1 MRVECPAC
9 HAVNELSLADQD
21 SLTCPT
27 CGRDLST
34 LLASVRAEMP
44 TGTLDDGSSDVVRSE
59 FQLSLSPEGSQS
71 SDPSEA
77 TCATGAMARLIGHYE
92 LMSLLGAGSSG
103 EVFLARDRRLGR
115 LVAVKV
121 PKTDRPMGAM
131 DVAALVA
138 EARATAKLRHPGIV
152 QVYDVEFTNDGQ
164 CAVIMEYVEGRTLRE
179 YLAEMCRAGRR
190 ASPVQAARWIAA
202 VASAVHFAH
211 KNGVVHRDLKPG
223 NILLDREGVA
233 RVTDFGLA
241 LLEEQAHKH
250 TGEIAGTWPYMSPE
264 QVRGESHYLDGR
276 CDIWAIGVILY
287 ELLTGK
293 RPFSGSEQTVREE
306 ILFREPKPPRQWDDS
321 IPAPLE
327 EICLRC
333 LAKDVAKRY
342 RTAADVARDLTAY
355 LRKVERTERKGAGRT
370 RRLAWSLAGAV
381 PLLVIAALAVG
392 MTLRHTINSGDANPL
407 IEAAPPERLVR
418 DFTPSP
424 RYKWIPVLDRSPVR
438 FFGQEVPFQ
447 AWQHHAASETV
458 NMMGQGPMYL
468 VAGLANTANYSL
480 SVRIRLE
487 QARSI
492 AGLVFGLTP
501 VPGTR
506 KEWTAQ
512 YLITHNCTLPARIN
526 RRFAWGTLEKRD
538 YLAWLTHHTTYAEVD
553 IAQQSEH
560 LLEMEV
566 VSNSVTA
573 IRWDTQPLERLI
585 DQNLGEVP
593 DGSHGMTANCVGFFG
608 LYLEKGAA
616 RFCDFRFR
624 RDF

>member
-9 HAVNELSLADQD
+9 HAVNELALADQD

-44 TGTLDDGSSDVVRSE
+44 TGTLDDGSSDVIRSE
-59 FQLSLSPEGSQS
+59 FQLSLSPEGSQC
-71 SDPSEA
+71 SDPCEA

-92 LMSLLGAGSSG
+92 LISLLGAGSSG

-121 PKTDRPMGAM
+121 PKADRPMGAT

-164 CAVIMEYVEGRTLRE
+164 CAVIMEYVEGQTLRE
-179 YLAEMCRAGRR
+179 YLAEMYRAGRL

-264 QVRGESHYLDGR
+264 QVRGESQYLDGR

-293 RPFSGSEQTVREE
+293 RPFSGSGQTLREE
-306 ILFREPKPPRQWDDS
+306 ILSREPKPPRQLDDS
-321 IPAPLE
+321 IPAVLE

-333 LAKDVAKRY
+333 LAKDVSKRY
-342 RTAADVARDLTAY
+342 RTAADVARDLRAY
-355 LRKVERTERKGAGRT
+355 VRSVDRAERKGTGRG
-370 RRLAWSLAGAV
+370 RWLAWSLAGAV
-381 PLLVIAALAVG
+381 PLLAMAALAVG
-392 MTLRHTINSGDANPL
+392 MALRGTMGGSDANPL
-407 IEAAPPERLVR
+407 IPAVEPARLVR

-424 RYKWIPVLDRSPVR
+424 RYKWVPVLDQSPVR

-447 AWQHHAASETV
+447 AWHHHAASETV
-458 NMMGQGPMYL
+458 HMLGYGQMYL
-468 VAGLANTANYSL
+468 IAGLANTANYSL
-480 SVRIRLE
+480 TVRIRLE
-487 QARSI
+487 RPRTVV
-492 AGLVFGLTP
+492 GLVFGLTP
-501 VPGTR
+501 VPGT
-506 KEWTAQ
+506 KDQWTAQ
-512 YLITHNCTLPARIN
+512 YLVIHNCSLPPSVN
-526 RRFAWGTLEKRD
+526 RRFTWGTIEKHD
-538 YLAWLTHHTTYAEVD
+538 YLAWLTHHTIHAPIESTQETDHLVEV
-553 IAQQSEH
+553 
-560 LLEMEV
+560 EV
-566 VSNSVTA
+566 ASNAVTA
-573 IRWDTQPLERLI
+573 IRWNTQPLERLI
-585 DQNLGEVP
+585 DQNLIEVP
-593 DGSHGMTANCVGFFG
+593 DGSRGPTANCMGYFG
-608 LYLEKGAA
+608 LYLEGGAA
-616 RFCDFRFR
+616 RFSDFRFR
-624 RDF
+624 RDP